1 MFEIPHLTIELNG
14 REIIYLCDAIKNGA
28 IAEGVGEKDTFIPVA
43 REALL
48 LLAGPFLEVCQGD
61 YDKIIPVNVTE
72 EFCWLARNVVSFG
85 SMGVD
90 KQPLGHKLL
99 AKVYKLLLEFKFD
112 FSLEDI
118 YAAGS
123 TNAGT
128 YESTIYLATGGT
140 GVADGPRQNLS
151 GPTRQGSSDIE
162 SIPTVDPEYWMQYEN

>member
-1 MFEIPHLTIELNG
+1 MFETPHLTIELNG

-28 IAEGVGEKDTFIPVA
+28 IAEGVGERDTFIPVA

-112 FSLEDI
+112 FSLEEI

-123 TNAGT
+123 ANQDT
-128 YESTIYLATGGT
+128 YESTIYLAPGGT
-140 GVADGPRQNLS
+140 GVADGPRQNLPGSERS
-151 GPTRQGSSDIE
+151 GSQGTEPVPSLED
-162 SIPTVDPEYWMQYEN
+162 DNFYEN